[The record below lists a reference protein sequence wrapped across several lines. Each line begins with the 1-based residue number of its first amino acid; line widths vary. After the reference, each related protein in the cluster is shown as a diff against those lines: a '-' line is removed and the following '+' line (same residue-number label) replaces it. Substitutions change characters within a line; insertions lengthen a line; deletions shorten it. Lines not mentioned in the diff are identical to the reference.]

1 MIIAII
7 ISFGC
12 TILLGMVLLSYV
24 LRDKPTPKAIAFLHG
39 PLAVISLTLLII
51 YNFLNL
57 TPLILVTVMFI
68 VAAFGGA
75 FLIYRDLK
83 GKRIPKGVA
92 ILHGILG
99 IVSFIL
105 LLIFSLVVAK

>member
-1 MIIAII
+1 MITAII

-24 LRDKPTPKAIAFLHG
+24 LRDKPIPKAIAFIHG
-39 PLAVISLTLLII
+39 PLAVLSLILLIV

-57 TPLILVTVMFI
+57 TPLIVVTVMFI
-68 VAAFGGA
+68 VAAFGGF
-75 FLIYRDLK
+75 FLIYRDMR

-92 ILHGILG
+92 ILHGVLA